1 MRSFAIEEPGSPV
14 PALYA
19 TLTGSSMKKKSDLE
33 SYLGHDRE
41 GWTGKFQR
49 GLSSE
54 LQAVGPAG
62 PREQG
67 RVHDPS
73 QLHHQ
78 LLIPTCCCWW
88 RGQEL
93 FLDLHFA
100 PSLQLDSRWL
110 FDPLLRKLH
119 HLLRRS
125 LARTEEKDFFGEKSF
140 PTKFTW
146 KRSPVGGTGA

>member
-1 MRSFAIEEPGSPV
+1 MENK
-14 PALYA
+14 
-19 TLTGSSMKKKSDLE
+19 TLIKSDLE

-78 LLIPTCCCWW
+78 LLTPTCCCWW

-125 LARTEEKDFFGEKSF
+125 LARTEEKDFFWGKVISN
-140 PTKFTW
+140 
-146 KRSPVGGTGA
+146 